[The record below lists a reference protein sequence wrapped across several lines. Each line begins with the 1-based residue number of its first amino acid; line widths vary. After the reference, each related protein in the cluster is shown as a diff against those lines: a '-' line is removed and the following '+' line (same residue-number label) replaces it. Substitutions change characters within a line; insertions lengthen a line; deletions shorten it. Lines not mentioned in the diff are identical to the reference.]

1 MTRVSDV
8 ADEPG
13 PADGAEPDSLA
24 GAEPGPSDSADRGP
38 AGDVELS
45 LTGSLAVA
53 ALAGAGLAITARVG
67 ATALLVAVAVVQ
79 ALLAFA
85 WLYATAAP
93 GRRGALLIAGLAAA
107 GSDVCVS
114 VWPGSRLGTLLV
126 VFALAVPVLFVH
138 QLMRGA
144 ARMRIVESLGAVA
157 LLVLAETA
165 LPALLQLRHEF
176 GHDLGGQVVSGVVV
190 AAAGALVVGYV
201 VDLLVPA
208 PRFDP
213 DVPRGLLAVVASAG
227 LGGSVGY
234 LMLQSGQLV
243 DLRGGRGAF
252 VGAASGALVALLA
265 IGVAFVEHDTDQLA
279 TARVSGFGRRMRPV
293 LGALLPLA
301 LLAPIAFLLCL
312 AVRA

>member
-1 MTRVSDV
+1 MTRVSD
-8 ADEPG
+8 A
-13 PADGAEPDSLA
+13 ADGPTPTSGPDPAE
-24 GAEPGPSDSADRGP
+24 GAEPGPAERMG
-38 AGDVELS
+38 AS

-53 ALAGAGLAITARVG
+53 VLAGLALAVTARVG

-79 ALLAFA
+79 ALLALA
-85 WLYATAAP
+85 WLYATGVP
-93 GRRGALLIAGLAAA
+93 GRRGGLVIAGLAAA
-107 GSDVCVS
+107 GGDVCVS

-138 QLMRGA
+138 QLVRGA
-144 ARMRIVESLGAVA
+144 ARTRIVESLGAIA

-176 GHDLGGQVVSGVVV
+176 GHDLGGHAVAGVVV
-190 AAAGALVVGYV
+190 AAAGALVIGYV

-227 LGGSVGY
+227 LGGSIGY
-234 LMLQSGQLV
+234 LMLQSEPLV
-243 DLRGGRGAF
+243 GLRGGRGAF
-252 VGAASGALVALLA
+252 VGAALGALVALFA
-265 IGVAFVEHDTDQLA
+265 VGMAFVEHAAGHSIAGHGVAGPAALPA
-279 TARVSGFGRRMRPV
+279 TGFGRRMRPV

-301 LLAPIAFLLCL
+301 VLSPVAFLLCL
-312 AVRA
+312 AVRT